1 MCQNIFALFYFWR
14 NFFIVICV
22 LKSTKVGQEGKG
34 IAQGEVSQRMDGRID
49 VYIIPRWMETGNPAA
64 IIRSQ
69 SLNKGAPPFFFGS
82 ILYILLFNILT
93 LSF

>member
-22 LKSTKVGQEGKG
+22 LKSTKVDQEGKG

-49 VYIIPRWMETGNPAA
+49 VCIIPRWMETGNPD
-64 IIRSQ
+64 IIGSQ
-69 SLNKGAPPFFFGS
+69 SLFWGYFGGPFYFGGAP
-82 ILYILLFNILT
+82 
-93 LSF
+93 